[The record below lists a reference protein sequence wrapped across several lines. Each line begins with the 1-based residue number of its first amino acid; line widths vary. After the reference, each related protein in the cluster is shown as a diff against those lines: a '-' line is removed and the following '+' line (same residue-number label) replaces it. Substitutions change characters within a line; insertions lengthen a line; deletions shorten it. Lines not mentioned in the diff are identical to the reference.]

1 MVGLHIKQFESGIAS
16 SSFLLQ
22 FRNRKFVS
30 LKKRSV
36 QSTESCYITPSVLT
50 TYSELSMFINN
61 IAPTF
66 SRLSK
71 KFFLEFS
78 RVDDCYGKSNSMEIN

>member
-36 QSTESCYITPSVLT
+36 QSCYITPSVLT

-61 IAPTF
+61 ITPTF